1 MNTSQHKEDSVAF
14 KLLECPH
21 EKKINNEFL
30 HRYIDDLRST
40 QIETINDLQLRRKPL
55 KVVSKNYS

>member
-30 HRYIDDLRST
+30 HRWIGDLGSR
-40 QIETINDLQLRRKPL
+40 QNKAINAH
-55 KVVSKNYS
+55 